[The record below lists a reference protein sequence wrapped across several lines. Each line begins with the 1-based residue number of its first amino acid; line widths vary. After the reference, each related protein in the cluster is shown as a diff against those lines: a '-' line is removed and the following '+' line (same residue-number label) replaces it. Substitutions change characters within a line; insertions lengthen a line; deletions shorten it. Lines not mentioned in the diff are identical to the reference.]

1 MRASSIPLLALVL
14 SAIAPDHL
22 TAQPGSAGQIYAT
35 FEKNG
40 ENQEL
45 IGLAVGDIIP
55 GSKITLNCTGPSC
68 QFESKTINITS
79 VVKMLALTDL
89 FVDTSLKPGTKIEVR
104 VAPPRGTGRVVK
116 YEIRPK
122 GDPTKR
128 RCACRLGRLT
138 QSRAD

>member
-22 TAQPGSAGQIYAT
+22 AAQPGSAGQIYAT

-55 GSKITLNCTGPSC
+55 GSKITLNCSGPSC

-104 VAPPRGTGRVVK
+104 VAPPRGTGRVVQ
-116 YEIRPK
+116 YEIRPQ
-122 GDPTKR
+122 GDPAKTTL
-128 RCACRLGRLT
+128 CLPPGAANPVSC
-138 QSRAD
+138 